1 MTDVPIVVR
10 EAESEDADRAV
21 ENIARKQLNALEE
34 ARAVRAMLQRGLSE
48 EGTAQALGWA
58 KARVTARVKILELPE
73 AAQQLVGDGV
83 IALGA
88 IDNLLAVGRVAP
100 ELLDAL
106 VAYINENRWAADRLS
121 REPAWVL
128 GQAMREGQVKTFGA
142 YLNQAGP
149 QELEAL
155 RLGKKAAEQLAEAE
169 RLHRQVDRYAYGPPA
184 IRFDEADVDQARAAG
199 VLIEFE
205 HGTPVIC
212 DRALFREL
220 AKGAIVRTVEDLRE
234 RAAAATAKKT
244 ARKPNGPTDPL
255 AEARGERDGRLRA
268 VADNAHAANLDLGVA
283 LINGLTVVDPA
294 DLNVA
299 RFFVYALLGA
309 DHDDSPY
316 THTGERV
323 RHLAVNGIR
332 LVVGELRADV
342 TKTRKDGSRGRLRI
356 DYGDAREPREA
367 IAWMWKFLEGAKTA
381 GELYGRAL
389 VVIAAEQH
397 ASRLVLPAS
406 QRGHRSPWSS
416 RKDTAAKALRKLA
429 GPHVPASLTALQRAV
444 KRAHMAY
451 EEAEHAQSREARQN
465 AAAVGIDASPPAAV
479 TDAAGEDLDRPAA

>member
-1 MTDVPIVVR
+1 M
-10 EAESEDADRAV
+10 
-21 ENIARKQLNALEE
+21 
-34 ARAVRAMLQRGLSE
+34 RAMLQRGLSE
-48 EGTAQALGWA
+48 DGAAQALGWA

-73 AAQQLVGDGV
+73 AAQHLVGDGV

-88 IDNLLAVGRVAP
+88 IDNLLAVGRVSP

-106 VAYINENRWAADRLS
+106 VAYINENRRAADRLS
-121 REPAWVL
+121 REPGWVL
-128 GQAMREGQVKTFGA
+128 GQAMRGRQVKTFGA
-142 YLNQAGP
+142 YLNQAGSH
-149 QELEAL
+149 ELEAL

-169 RLHRQVDRYAYGPPA
+169 RLHRQLDRYAYGPPA
-184 IRFDEADVDQARAAG
+184 IRFNEADVDQARAAG

-212 DRALFREL
+212 DRALFRDL
-220 AKGAIVRTVEDLRE
+220 AKSAIARTVEDLRE
-234 RAAAATAKKT
+234 RAAVAAATKRTGRSSDAP
-244 ARKPNGPTDPL
+244 ADPL
-255 AEARGERDGRLRA
+255 AGARAERDGRLRA
-268 VADNAHAANLDLGVA
+268 AADNAHAANLDLGVA

-294 DLNVA
+294 DPNVA

-332 LVVGELRADV
+332 LVVEELRADV

-356 DYGDAREPREA
+356 DYGDPREPREA

-406 QRGHRSPWSS
+406 QRGHHSPWSS
-416 RKDTAAKALRKLA
+416 RKDTAIKALRKLA
-429 GPHVPASLTALQRAV
+429 GPHLPASLTALERAV
-444 KRAHMAY
+444 KRAHAAY
-451 EEAEHAQSREARQN
+451 DEAEHAQRREAREN
-465 AAAVGIDASPPAAV
+465 PAAGIDASPPAAV
-479 TDAAGEDLDRPAA
+479 TDADGEDLGRAAA